1 MHGPTLCANFV
12 ACIALGGGTDTTILL
27 LQAASRHRHFT
38 TTTGSKQIS
47 ARAYSNEVQAQF
59 GHTVLTS
66 IALIGYDTVV
76 ARGCC
81 CAAVLAGSQAT

>member
-1 MHGPTLCANFV
+1 M
-12 ACIALGGGTDTTILL
+12 
-27 LQAASRHRHFT
+27 
-38 TTTGSKQIS
+38 GSKQIS
-47 ARAYSNEVQAQF
+47 ARAYSNEVQARF

-81 CAAVLAGSQAT
+81 CAAVLAGSQAAE